1 MAGKRIE
8 IIDKTAAVEE
18 MLQTSAAVCLCG
30 MPGVG
35 KKTLVRLLREKH
47 PEVYSIICSLE
58 DLTPVPPNERQG
70 KSCTWYLVRKLD
82 KESYPGM
89 EEQLWDFFRK
99 MPREDRV
106 FFATDGIIPRELL
119 AFVWNGGL
127 SLIYPEAFWFTEAE
141 TLRYLKDQK
150 SLLDGEE
157 VYRFTQGW
165 AGCLALL
172 VKVQKQLRERWSL
185 EELCGRYEIR
195 SFIQNR
201 ILDCLPEEEKKLLCE
216 RAAFPR
222 INSEL
227 AALLWNEPYSDIEE
241 KLFMRGLMIYSS
253 NKAHWQV
260 QPVIR
265 RCLRPV
271 TNKELCLKAIYWYE
285 RKGLIQE
292 ALECCRNMDSRKEY
306 RECLIRN
313 YDKAAFLHFEDFY
326 EFSHVAK
333 EKPQLFYL
341 QWMKS
346 YFQQNFFVM
355 DRGQREAGALW
366 KRCQMQDPDK
376 RIWKEVYLNIA
387 YANPQITLTKWM
399 EMLERLT
406 EPEEPIKIYDMQGE
420 SVSYLSGI
428 RDLTELFSCKKTT
441 AEYYKKLWK
450 ERLSEENYKGY
461 RLAAAEYAFM
471 IDRIK
476 LEDSELQ
483 SILSDIT
490 EEDPW
495 PLRIGK
501 LYTYYL
507 YAEGAEGKNLV
518 QKEISSMAENLVKEE
533 SEICRYNAM
542 ALYYLAKAKWGEK
555 EDIIKWLRNT
565 GGDIANKSGKTN
577 FHMTAQVKCHLYLGN
592 YSQAEKILNILIPYF
607 KRFNIWKY
615 KAETLFQQAL
625 IEKEKGKD
633 GETLRY
639 AAESFQAAAPY
650 RYVRIYT
657 VYGKKGLEVLSMYR
671 DWLGEQDTK
680 LTYGKKKYRYGS
692 VTKMPYASWIDYITR
707 KAKKSS
713 SSYPHQKLKDEGL
726 FHIEKLTVTE
736 HMVLQYLEHGYTNN
750 DISKEMNIKLP
761 TVKTHIYNI
770 YKKLGVSTR
779 LQAVQKGKEEGI
791 L

>member
-1 MAGKRIE
+1 MAGKITH

-18 MLQTSAAVCLCG
+18 MIQTSAAVCLCG

-47 PEVYSIICSLE
+47 PEVHSIICSLE
-58 DLTPVPPNERQG
+58 DLTPVPPNKRQG

-82 KESYPGM
+82 KESYPGL
-89 EEQLWDFFRK
+89 EEQIWDFFRK

-106 FFATDGIIPRELL
+106 FFATDGTIPNELL
-119 AFVWNGGL
+119 PFVWNGGL
-127 SLIYPEAFWFTEAE
+127 SLVYPETFWFTEAE
-141 TLRYLKDQK
+141 TYRYLKNEK

-157 VYRFTQGW
+157 VYRFTHGW
-165 AGCLALL
+165 AGCIALL
-172 VKVQKQLRERWSL
+172 VKVQKQLQEKWSL
-185 EELCGRYEIR
+185 EELCNRYEIR
-195 SFIQNR
+195 SFIQSR
-201 ILDCLPEEEKKLLCE
+201 ILDCLPEEEKKLLYE

-222 INSEL
+222 IDSEL
-227 AALLWNEPYSDIEE
+227 VALLWHQSYPDIEE

-253 NKAHWQV
+253 NKSHWQV

-271 TNKELCLKAIYWYE
+271 MKKELCLKAINWYE
-285 RKGLIQE
+285 KKGLIQE
-292 ALECCRNMDSRKEY
+292 ALEYCRNMDNRKEY

-326 EFSHVAK
+326 DFSHVAQ

-341 QWMKS
+341 QWMKG

-355 DRGQREAGALW
+355 DREQKEAAALW
-366 KRCQMQDPDK
+366 KRCQERNPDK
-376 RIWKEVYLNIA
+376 KIWREVYLNIA
-387 YANPQITLTKWM
+387 YTNPQVTLVKWM
-399 EMLERLT
+399 EMLEKLT
-406 EPEEPIKIYDMQGE
+406 EPEDTVKIYDMQGE

-428 RDLTELFSCKKTT
+428 RDLTELFSCNKKT
-441 AEYYKKLWK
+441 ADHYKKLWK

-461 RLAAAEYAFM
+461 RLAAVEYAFM

-476 LEDSELQ
+476 PGDPELQ

-490 EEDPW
+490 EEDSW
-495 PLRIGK
+495 SLRIGK

-507 YAEGAEGKNLV
+507 YAEGMEGKNLV
-518 QKEISSMAENLVKEE
+518 QKQISRMADSLVREE

-542 ALYYLAKAKWGEK
+542 ALYYLAEAKWGEK

-577 FHMTAQVKCHLYLGN
+577 FHMTAQVKIQLYLGN

-607 KRFNIWKY
+607 QRFNIWKY
-615 KAETLFQQAL
+615 KAETLFQRAV

-633 GETLRY
+633 GESLRY
-639 AAESFQAAAPY
+639 VAESFQAAEPY

-657 VYGKKGLEVLSMYR
+657 GYGKKGLEVLTMYG
-671 DWLGEQDTK
+671 DWLGEQEAKVTH
-680 LTYGKKKYRYGS
+680 GKKQYKYGS
-692 VTKMPYASWIDYITR
+692 VIKMPYADWIDYIVR
-707 KAKKSS
+707 KAKKNSLR
-713 SSYPHQKLKDEGL
+713 YPAKISKDEEI
-726 FHIEKLTVTE
+726 FRVEKLTVTE
-736 HMVLQYLEHGYTNN
+736 HMVLQYLDQGYTNT
-750 DISKEMNIKLP
+750 DIGREMNIKLP
-761 TVKTHIYNI
+761 TVKSHIYNI
-770 YKKLGVSTR
+770 YKKLGVSNR
-779 LQAVQKGKEEGI
+779 IQAVQKGKEEGI